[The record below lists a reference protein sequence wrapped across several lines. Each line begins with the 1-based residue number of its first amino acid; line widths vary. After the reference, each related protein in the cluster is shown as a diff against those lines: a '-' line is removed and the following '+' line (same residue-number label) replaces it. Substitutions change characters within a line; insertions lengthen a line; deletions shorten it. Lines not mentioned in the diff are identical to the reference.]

1 MRDIR
6 KRDPHITIG
15 FGKHPENLRGLKGTG
30 HPADKVFMQITVS
43 CHTCSGEKRPLSP
56 CPWCSSQPA
65 AEIEVAA
72 WRSALHAESL
82 ARITAEPRRAPAP
95 VVSLPTPIQVVV
107 TVNGVPMRQAD
118 PIFSDAVVPASDPL
132 SFDWNEDRG
141 LRRLRRTA

>member
-1 MRDIR
+1 
-6 KRDPHITIG
+6 
-15 FGKHPENLRGLKGTG
+15 
-30 HPADKVFMQITVS
+30 MQITVS
-43 CHTCSGEKRPLSP
+43 CHTCTGAKRPLSP

-65 AEIEVAA
+65 ADVEVAA

-107 TVNGVPMRQAD
+107 TVDGVAMRQAD
-118 PIFSDAVVPASDPL
+118 PIFADSVVPASDPL
-132 SFDWNEDRG
+132 SFDWSEDRG